1 MSATSQQQ
9 PFRPHCRLGWKEMHR
24 NAWRIAGIFA
34 AFMIWHYSHTI
45 SPFLLEAILCCE
57 SNHSTSHD
65 VTRTSHMTFGRAL
78 GRTLL
83 KVIYACFEG
92 ETKCFFNFFL
102 RILISERFFTHIKGP
117 KPAQNKLVSY
127 TLQRTYNCSGS

>member
-92 ETKCFFNFFL
+92 ETK
-102 RILISERFFTHIKGP
+102 
-117 KPAQNKLVSY
+117 
-127 TLQRTYNCSGS
+127 